1 MMHLLPKRRAWP
13 MLALALL
20 LAVGPLLTAAAQGG
34 SSINCSGLSDADCQ
48 ILEAATQKTGDILS
62 VSMPDWGLA
71 LSLDAGSDQSMQFET
86 NGSGL
91 LTLPSSALSLISD
104 LPSMS
109 GVTDIGP
116 LMVLLQRLDA
126 ATVQTALNELGIVLA
141 IEHASVQAPGT
152 DMSGGGDL
160 IFKDNGLYVR
170 LESPTGADA
179 WFGDTIDMTA
189 SNMDEL
195 NQTLEDAI
203 AQLESDGTRATLAQA
218 SELSGSLNDIYGMLS
233 DHISTTRGPD
243 ESLSGQ
249 TMIAFTTTF
258 DLKGLLADPNLPTAL
273 LTLLNNPAMES
284 LGINLQ
290 DVRDLNETQV
300 HFLLMTVGLL
310 VGDTSITLD
319 QWVGADDG
327 YLHKFGFNLGLNVD
341 LSLMGGSSA
350 FDHLN
355 LNASFYTLMDDI
367 NTATLDGVSVPTV
380 THSLN
385 DSDNFLVG
393 NPGMIEANLEIGQTR
408 SDSFT
413 GSVDEQD
420 MFGLP
425 LHAGDTM
432 TIEMVSEDYPYLD
445 LYGPD
450 GFKITTID
458 TYYDKA
464 LDFTAPVDGLY
475 VIVGRAYWD
484 MTYDLTIR
492 AK

>member
-1 MMHLLPKRRAWP
+1 MMHLLTKRRVWP
-13 MLALALL
+13 VLTLVLL
-20 LAVGPLLTAAAQGG
+20 LTVSPLLTAAAQGG
-34 SSINCSGLSDADCQ
+34 SSINCNGLSDADCQ
-48 ILEAATQKTGDILS
+48 ILESATHKTGGIVA
-62 VSMPDWGLA
+62 VSMPDWGIT
-71 LSLDAGSDQSMQFET
+71 LSVDAGDQSMQFET

-91 LTLPSSALSLISD
+91 LTLPPSVFALIND
-104 LPSMS
+104 LPAIS
-109 GVTDIGP
+109 GVTDVAP
-116 LMVLLQRLDA
+116 LMALLQRLDA
-126 ATVQTALNELGIVLA
+126 GTILTALSELGVVLA
-141 IEHASVQAPGT
+141 IEHAAVQAPGT

-195 NQTLEDAI
+195 NQTLEDAV
-203 AQLESDGTRATLAQA
+203 AQLESDSTRETLAQA
-218 SELSGSLNDIYGMLS
+218 SELTGALNDIYHMLS
-233 DHISTTRGPD
+233 DHISTARGPD
-243 ESLSGQ
+243 ASLSDQ
-249 TMIAFTTTF
+249 TMIAFTSTF
-258 DLKGLLADPNLPTAL
+258 DLSGLLADANLPATL

-284 LGINLQ
+284 LGLNLQ
-290 DVRDLNETQV
+290 DVQDLNETQV
-300 HFLLMTVGLL
+300 RFLLMTVGLL
-310 VGDTSITLD
+310 MGDTSITLD
-319 QWVGADDG
+319 QWIGADDG
-327 YLHKFGFNLGLNVD
+327 YLHKFGVNLALNVD
-341 LSLMGGSSA
+341 MSLMGGSSA
-350 FDHLN
+350 FDHLR

-367 NTATLDGVSVPTV
+367 NTANLDAVSVPTV

-393 NPGMIEANLEIGQTR
+393 NPAMIEANLEIGQTR

-464 LDFTAPVDGLY
+464 LDFTAPADGLY

-492 AK
+492 AR